1 MDANAIITILTGV
14 AGVTGGFVGG
24 KRLGNVQATG
34 LTVSTVSLLEVA
46 VGELR
51 TQVEE
56 KNQQIAALTGRLSAL
71 EGLVTQRAEVEAVH
85 VDVLENQ
92 QILHRISAKVGA

>member
-14 AGVTGGFVGG
+14 AGVTGGFFGG

-51 TQVEE
+51 TQVAE
-56 KNQQIAALTGRLSAL
+56 KNEEIAALTGRLSAL

-92 QILHRISAKVGA
+92 AILNRIAAKVEA

>member
-14 AGVTGGFVGG
+14 AGVFGGFVGG
-24 KRLGNVQATG
+24 KRLGNVQATS
-34 LTVSTVSLLEVA
+34 LTVSTVGLLEVA

-56 KNQQIAALTGRLSAL
+56 KNEQIASLTGRLSAL

-92 QILHRISAKVGA
+92 HVLHRIAAKVGA

>member
-14 AGVTGGFVGG
+14 AGVFGGFVGG
-24 KRLGNVQATG
+24 KRLGNVQATS
-34 LTVSTVSLLEVA
+34 LTVSTV
-46 VGELR
+46 GR
-51 TQVEE
+51 TQGEE
-56 KNQQIAALTGRLSAL
+56 KNEQIASLTGRLSAL

-92 QILHRISAKVGA
+92 HVLHRIAAKVGA